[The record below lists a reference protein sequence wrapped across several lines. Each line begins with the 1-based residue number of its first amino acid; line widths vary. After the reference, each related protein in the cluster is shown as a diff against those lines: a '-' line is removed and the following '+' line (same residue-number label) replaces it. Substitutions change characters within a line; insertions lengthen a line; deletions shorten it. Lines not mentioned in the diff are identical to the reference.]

1 MKPEANLPGDPAAT
15 ILRSPYA
22 PLSPSGPLPP
32 QLLAATLKA
41 AYTELGVSLSH
52 VLNLVTV
59 RGSAATDTAA
69 QRLRRA
75 LDQPANRKI
84 LGHAEGGHNSL
95 PSILYHYLQRS
106 SHGQGVY
113 LRLINP
119 CIQNKNGLAFLDH
132 ELFAQHLNAEVKEVG
147 VRKEPITP
155 RSPEDALVGFVLAF
169 GLLQPD
175 KAEQFLRPV
184 IQLGPAYSQF
194 FGITQVEPALMESIP
209 GTLPRGPGPVL
220 AAEASAPS
228 PLAPAASL
236 SDPVIE
242 KFQGRLPRVV
252 ELQQLRN
259 AGEAAKRVR
268 QRIGAAES
276 LDRPAFDDAAAREQD
291 AQEKLQRWELLLPH
305 DSRKLLDDA
314 QYLLASYVGNLQVT
328 QPEPEP
334 ADVLA
339 RWLDVAEQQLGELR
353 NLRQELEEKQ
363 KLLHQLAPL
372 HSLPPA
378 VLEPCT
384 RLDDASALLRQRLH
398 SLEQEL
404 LILANWR
411 AELGQLRE
419 ELADCIR
426 PAASASLRKLEPE
439 RVLALLQGCRLE
451 AELEPLSPL
460 VLRLLAEAGA
470 WTTHEPPPGQLLVVR
485 ELLDASARSG
495 DAERHTALTS
505 YLSTGIVQSILRS
518 SNEQVSRHLV
528 LAAFRES
535 IARQQ
540 PTFFHHVWQSSG
552 WYHRRACV
560 GERLF
565 RLYEGLQR
573 LLATLGGI
581 HPVLLGIASPRHE
594 STVDGDF
601 ETRRRQVA
609 EDVARRLEE
618 PTGVTG
624 HFFRLRSI
632 ACRTF
637 FRPLAPAVRQRRLQ
651 QVQPALLSL
660 EHRFREALLV
670 QEVLDEFGD
679 PRELRR
685 SHRDSVTRYI
695 KERLDELR
703 EWVDAESTLLRVID
717 QAEENP
723 AWGEV
728 TPLIQQLCQLA
739 EEIPPAEPG
748 SVEWLE
754 RGMGELLSQL
764 RDGNRPDH
772 SLAFFEELPAADT
785 LFHAHEAGSQMEG
798 AEPKRRA
805 AREPWPAWLDRTP
818 HSERLWVRGLRGEV
832 TWLDVLQDGVARQL
846 LGRRR
851 TPAQVLQSFLDAREL
866 DAALEAVQ
874 FSGFHG
880 TAELTPL
887 VQQLRELADQSQ
899 QLRHQ
904 LEELE
909 TRHTALLQARITSQE
924 RELLDGLLQALIE
937 GHDALERLDLE
948 TGRACT
954 ATIRE
959 QLKAVEG
966 RLQAEA
972 NALLKRREDLEGW
985 LEAAKVAFP
994 KDAPIPELERHKQE
1008 TLEAARARRLHLLR
1022 LRELDRAG
1030 VPERLRGAVRA
1041 YLLEADH
1048 PARWPDLA
1056 AVGNADFY
1064 VELLVQTCS
1073 DWWATLRAL
1082 RPAEQAHQRL
1092 SRIAELLAER
1102 LPLEMEAA
1110 VGVTAGAPTMM
1121 SLLMEPGSSV
1131 EAPYH
1136 DLLRQHGL
1144 LKDPVLGEP
1153 VPGRSPPVERRKTWS
1168 GRASEQALRRLE
1180 AVLKVP
1186 TSVGSDGRVM
1196 ENALSAFERAE
1207 IAEARELSLHAWG
1220 WARSNQ
1226 RFESQAV
1233 MAAIHAWT
1241 SHLADPRGDSQALD
1255 ALGLLLRHVGSFR
1268 KGGGL
1273 EARLLA
1279 GWLELSGLTATGEDK
1294 GALAIQLAE
1303 ALIHVA
1309 RTPAGDPL
1317 REQLGTL
1324 LRIADPA
1331 PLAELLWT
1339 SISGAARGR
1348 DGRTALLELLYD
1360 LEESEALSQ
1369 LFEREGENERYLNAF
1384 ITLVS
1389 RAAVDPSP
1397 KLLTAIR
1404 QNLRTLERLKNAP
1417 FKDFASRLY
1426 KRLRLPEARVQLELV
1441 SDVLEPH
1448 KGQDDYRLLI
1458 RITPD
1463 ESDPPLTLRLHLLE
1477 SDFRL
1482 TEGEEPVRVI
1492 TEKEAMLDAR
1502 ECELPIRP
1510 RDRASARIIVVQAEG
1525 ETASG
1530 NPLSVMSR
1538 FEVQLAQEDRFARIP
1553 VDELLDIY
1561 PGYDAKPVSGQ
1572 AFVGRHEEL
1581 DQLSRALA
1589 RGNPGAA
1596 ILYGARRLGKTS
1608 LLDELRKRHCVTER
1622 RDASQ
1627 TLFIVIAVDSFQI
1640 GEPGVPFLERFF
1652 QHIRNSVFTG
1662 IKNQGLRTML
1672 DKHGV
1677 SMERL
1682 VKCGKLGTEFDSAP
1696 FIARLREFLRRLRE
1710 LAGGRYSRTVLV
1722 MDEFDKLLEAYRKNM
1737 RNEVEELINQLRL
1750 AATEEQE
1757 LGLLLAGSDLMR
1769 GILDHYRS
1777 AMYGS
1782 ATVIQLEGFQDLEK
1796 ARQIIAPTALQ
1807 GRREFGDAVCL
1818 DVIKIT
1824 GGHPLYMR
1832 LVGCA
1837 ASHLSNHRRV
1847 SIGTI
1852 HEAVDKLLRGQVL
1865 KGTFPDPLNLVKQP
1879 LSALKLMESETE
1891 ERLCRLLLLQ
1901 LARPI
1906 SLERPWIRWAVIS
1919 QDEKLEALRPAA
1931 TWSRLRDRLYEEARL
1946 LTRNEKQLWSF
1957 SYPILAAALRVG
1969 WEHEFETLYMQLRST
1984 SEAGN

>member
-1 MKPEANLPGDPAAT
+1 MKSEANPPGPAAP

-32 QLLAATLKA
+32 QLGAATVKA

-52 VLNLVTV
+52 VLSLVTV
-59 RGSAATDTAA
+59 KGNPATDTAA

-75 LDQPANRKI
+75 LDQPSNRKN
-84 LGHAEGGHNSL
+84 LTQAEGGHKSL
-95 PSILYHYLQRS
+95 HEILFQYLKRS

-113 LRLINP
+113 LRLIKP
-119 CIQNKNGLAFLDH
+119 CIRDRNGLAFLDH
-132 ELFAQHLNAEVKEVG
+132 ELFARHLEAEVKEVG

-169 GLLQPD
+169 CLLQPD
-175 KAEQFLRPV
+175 EAEQVLRSV
-184 IQLGPAYSQF
+184 IRLGPAYAQF
-194 FGITQVEPALMESIP
+194 FGITQVELPLVESVP
-209 GTLPRGPGPVL
+209 GALPRGPGPFP
-220 AAEASAPS
+220 AAESPVPS
-228 PLAPAASL
+228 PLALAASL
-236 SDPVIE
+236 FDPVPE

-252 ELQQLRN
+252 ELQQLRD

-268 QRIGAAES
+268 QRVGAAES
-276 LDRPAFDDAAAREQD
+276 LDRPAFDDAVAREQD
-291 AQEKLQRWELLLPH
+291 AQEKLQRWERLLPY
-305 DSRKLLDDA
+305 DSRKLLEEA
-314 QYLLASYVGNLQVT
+314 RCLLEPYVGNLQVIS
-328 QPEPEP
+328 PEPAP

-339 RWLDVAEQQLGELR
+339 RWLDATEQQVGELR

-363 KLLHQLAPL
+363 ALLHQLAPQ
-372 HSLPPA
+372 HALPPA
-378 VLEPCT
+378 ALEPCT
-384 RLDDASALLRQRLH
+384 RLDDASVLLRQRLH

-404 LILANWR
+404 LTLANWR
-411 AELGQLRE
+411 AELQQLRE

-426 PAASASLRKLEPE
+426 SAESSSLRKLAPE
-439 RVLALLQGCRLE
+439 RVLVLVQGCRLE

-470 WTTHEPPPGQLLVVR
+470 WTTDEPPPDQLRVVR

-505 YLSTGIVQSILRS
+505 YLSTGVVQSILRS
-518 SNEQVSRHLV
+518 SNDQVSRHLV

-552 WYHRRACV
+552 WHHRRVCV

-594 STVDGDF
+594 SMVDGDF

-618 PTGVTG
+618 TTGVTG

-660 EHRFREALLV
+660 EHRFREERLV
-670 QEVLDEFGD
+670 QEVLEKFGD
-679 PRELRR
+679 TRELRS
-685 SHRDSVTRYI
+685 SHHDSVTRYI
-695 KERLDELR
+695 NERLDELR
-703 EWVDAESTLLRVID
+703 EWVDAESLLLRVID

-728 TPLIQQLCQLA
+728 TPLIQQLCQQA
-739 EEIPPAEPG
+739 EETPPAEPG

-772 SLAFFEELPAADT
+772 SLAFFGELPAVDT
-785 LFHAHEAGSQMEG
+785 LFQAHEAGSRVEG
-798 AEPKRRA
+798 AEPKRGA
-805 AREPWPAWLDRTP
+805 AREPWPSWLDRTP

-832 TWLDVLQDGVARQL
+832 TWLDVLQDGVARLL

-866 DAALEAVQ
+866 DAALEAAQ
-874 FSGFHG
+874 FPGFHG
-880 TAELTPL
+880 TAEMTPL

-909 TRHTALLQARITSQE
+909 TRHTVLLQARITPQE
-924 RELLDGLLQALIE
+924 RELLDRLLQALIE

-948 TGRACT
+948 TGRART

-959 QLKAVEG
+959 QLEAVER

-972 NALLKRREDLEGW
+972 NALLKRREGMEGW

-994 KDAPIPELERHKQE
+994 KDAPIPELERRKQE
-1008 TLEAARARRLHLLR
+1008 TLEAARPRRLHLLR
-1022 LRELDRAG
+1022 LRELDHSG
-1030 VPERLRGAVRA
+1030 VPERLRAAVRT

-1048 PARWPDLA
+1048 PARWPSVA

-1064 VELLVQTCS
+1064 MELLVQISS

-1082 RPAEQAHQRL
+1082 SPAEQAHQRL

-1102 LPLEMEAA
+1102 LPQEMEAA
-1110 VGVTAGAPTMM
+1110 VGGTAGAPTMM
-1121 SLLMEPGSSV
+1121 SLLMEPGSNV
-1131 EAPYH
+1131 EALYH

-1144 LKDPVLGEP
+1144 LKDPV
-1153 VPGRSPPVERRKTWS
+1153 PGRSPPVERRKSWS
-1168 GRASEQALRRLE
+1168 GRASERALQRLE
-1180 AVLKVP
+1180 AVLKAP
-1186 TSVGSDGRVM
+1186 ASIASDGRVV
-1196 ENALSAFERAE
+1196 ENALSAFERGE
-1207 IAEARELSLHAWG
+1207 VAEARELSLQAWG

-1233 MAAIHAWT
+1233 MAAIHTWT
-1241 SHLADPRGDSQALD
+1241 SHLADPRGGHPALD

-1279 GWLELSGLTATGEDK
+1279 NWLELSGLAAMGDDK
-1294 GALAIQLAE
+1294 GALAIQLSE
-1303 ALIHVA
+1303 ALIQVA
-1309 RTPAGDPL
+1309 RTPAGDSL

-1324 LRIADPA
+1324 LRVADPA

-1360 LEESEALSQ
+1360 LEESDALGQ

-1417 FKDFASRLY
+1417 FKDFARRLY
-1426 KRLRLPEARVQLELV
+1426 NRLRLPEARVQLELV

-1448 KGQDDYRLLI
+1448 ERQDDYRLLI

-1482 TEGEEPVRVI
+1482 AEGQEPVRVI

-1510 RDRASARIIVVQAEG
+1510 RDRASARIIVLQAEG

-1530 NPLSVMSR
+1530 NPLSVTNR
-1538 FEVQLAQEDRFARIP
+1538 FEVQFTQEDRFARIP

-1581 DQLSRALA
+1581 EQLSRALA

-1622 RDASQ
+1622 REASQ

-1652 QHIRNSVFTG
+1652 QHIRTSIFTG

-1672 DKHGV
+1672 DKQGV

-1682 VKCGKLGTEFDSAP
+1682 VKCGKLGGEFDSAP
-1696 FIARLREFLRRLRE
+1696 FIAKLREFLRRLRE
-1710 LAGGRYSRTVLV
+1710 LAGSRYSRTVLV

-1782 ATVIQLEGFQDLEK
+1782 ATVIQLEGFHDLEK

-1807 GRREFGDAVCL
+1807 GRREFGDAVCRE
-1818 DVIKIT
+1818 VIKIT

-1906 SLERPWIRWAVIS
+1906 SLERPWARWAVIS